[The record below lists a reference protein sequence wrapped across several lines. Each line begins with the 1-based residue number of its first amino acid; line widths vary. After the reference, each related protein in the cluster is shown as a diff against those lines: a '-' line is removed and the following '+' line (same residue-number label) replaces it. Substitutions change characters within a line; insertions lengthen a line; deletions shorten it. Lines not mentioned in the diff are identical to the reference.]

1 MIPPPPTALP
11 PNVVTVVV
19 DVRGSTEKIT
29 KHEFQHALA
38 QAAAAQGRRRAPKP
52 GHGGY
57 GKLKDTAI
65 GELLDFAW
73 IDGQAGEMG
82 IGVTARQIKEERR
95 RLIRTAFKNRAE
107 FHRFLVEA
115 RYTLRD
121 VRQRVEVQMLSTRIQ
136 ERVGAGRSGHSA
148 QKDFAKFV
156 AEYEQRWRAR
166 TVCAPEYVLD
176 RCSNG
181 PEP

>member
-1 MIPPPPTALP
+1 
-11 PNVVTVVV
+11 VVV

-29 KHEFQHALA
+29 KREFQRSLA
-38 QAAAAQGRRRAPKP
+38 QQAAQKGRRRAPKP
-52 GHGGY
+52 RHGGY

-73 IDGQAGEMG
+73 IKGQAAEMG
-82 IGVTARQIKEERR
+82 LGVTSRQIRKERR
-95 RLIRTAFKNRAE
+95 RLIATVFKSRAE
-107 FHRFLVEA
+107 YHRFLVEA

-121 VRQRVEVQMLSTRIQ
+121 VRERIEGQMLVTRIQ
-136 ERVGAGRSGHSA
+136 ERVGAGLSGRAEERAFS
-148 QKDFAKFV
+148 KFV

-166 TVCAPEYVLD
+166 TVCAPEYVFD

-181 PEP
+181 PES

>member
-1 MIPPPPTALP
+1 M
-11 PNVVTVVV
+11 VV

-29 KHEFQHALA
+29 KREFQHALA
-38 QAAAAQGRRRAPKP
+38 QQAAQKGRRSTPKP

-65 GELLDFAW
+65 GELLDSAW

-82 IGVTARQIKEERR
+82 IGVTSRQIKDERR
-95 RLIRTAFKNRAE
+95 RLIKLAFKGKADY
-107 FHRFLVEA
+107 HRFLIEA

-121 VRQRVEVQMLSTRIQ
+121 IRDRIEEQILSTRIQ
-136 ERVGAGRSGHSA
+136 ERVAAGLSGRSEEKAFS
-148 QKDFAKFV
+148 KFV
-156 AEYEQRWRAR
+156 REYEQRWRNR

-181 PEP
+181 SGT

>member
-11 PNVVTVVV
+11 PNVVAVIV

-29 KHEFQHALA
+29 KREFQHALA
-38 QAAAAQGRRRAPKP
+38 QAVAAQGRGLAPKP

-65 GELLDFAW
+65 GELLDSVW
-73 IDGQAGEMG
+73 IKGQAGEMG
-82 IGVTARQIKEERR
+82 LGVTSRQIREERR
-95 RLIRTAFKNRAE
+95 QLIKLAFKSRADY
-107 FHRFLVEA
+107 HRFLVEA

-121 VRQRVEVQMLSTRIQ
+121 VRDRVEEQMLSTLIQ
-136 ERVGAGRSGHSA
+136 ERAVTGLSGPA
-148 QKDFAKFV
+148 RQKAFSKFV

-181 PEP
+181 SGS